1 VRLSREEHLKMTNTN
16 ASNRPRSG
24 IALGGGGARGYAH
37 IGVMRVLEREGL
49 RPDVIAGTSMGGLI
63 GAFFAAGLSADTVER
78 IVNDVEL
85 YRLLDINPLKDLL
98 RFTELEAILSRH
110 LPKRFEDLERPL
122 CVTATDLVR
131 GKQSYLFEGDLFEAL
146 RCTIAFPG
154 AIDPVWVGDQLLAD
168 GGILNQVPVDAA
180 RFLGAVNIVAV
191 DATALA
197 QLEVSPNREQHAW
210 WQHWLGRDRD
220 MNGLRAVY
228 RAVEIMQSRISDVRL
243 ALFKPDLML
252 EPDMPDIT
260 LFGFNKASEA
270 VAAGETVVR
279 AHLEELRGLLSA
291 DVTE

>member
-1 VRLSREEHLKMTNTN
+1 MTATN
-16 ASNRPRSG
+16 ASNRPHTG

-49 RPDVIAGTSMGGLI
+49 KPDVIAGTSMGGLV
-63 GAFFAAGLSADTVER
+63 GAFFAAGLSADAVER
-78 IVNDVEL
+78 IVDDVAL

-98 RFTELEAILSRH
+98 SFTELEAILSRH
-110 LPKRFEDLERPL
+110 LPKRFEDLERPF

-131 GKQSYLFEGDLFEAL
+131 GRQSYLFEGDLFEAL

-180 RFLGAVNIVAV
+180 RFLGAVNVVAV

-197 QLEVSPNREQHAW
+197 QLDVSPNREQRAW

-243 ALFKPDLML
+243 ALFKPDLVL

-270 VAAGETVVR
+270 IAAGETV
-279 AHLEELRGLLSA
+279 AGTHLDELRGLFDASQ
-291 DVTE
+291 